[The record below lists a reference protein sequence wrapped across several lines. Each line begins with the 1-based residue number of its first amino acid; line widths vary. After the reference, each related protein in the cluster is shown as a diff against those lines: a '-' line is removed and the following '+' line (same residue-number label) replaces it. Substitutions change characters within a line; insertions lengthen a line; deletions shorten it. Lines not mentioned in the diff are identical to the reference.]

1 MTMTERRF
9 SDAEVARIFERA
21 TSGHALQANRAAE
34 GMTLAEL
41 LSIGEEVGI
50 PAEQITRAAASLSRG
65 EAKPTHRF
73 LGMTTGVGH
82 TVHLARRLTDEEWER
97 FIAEV
102 RETFDARGALTG
114 QGSLRQ
120 WSNGNL
126 QVLLEPT
133 EAGHRVR
140 FRTVKGTAPV
150 TFGGGLVLTAV
161 GVIGEMTA
169 VLTGVAHDVGLVASF
184 GVLGAI
190 GIGAAAATALG
201 LSRWVSARRAQME
214 ELGARVSAMALES
227 PPAPDRG
234 HGAGTGQADRPTRTR
249 PGSPRPGDAGEPVS
263 S

>member
-1 MTMTERRF
+1 MTERRF
-9 SDAEVARIFERA
+9 SDAEVAQIFERA
-21 TSGHALQANRAAE
+21 TSGHAVQTRAAE

-41 LSIGEEVGI
+41 QSIGQEVGI
-50 PAEQITRAAASLSRG
+50 PAEQITRAALSLSAG
-65 EAKPTHRF
+65 EAKPTQRF

-97 FIAEV
+97 FIVEV
-102 RETFDARGALTG
+102 RETFNARGTMTS
-114 QGSLRQ
+114 QGSLKQ

-140 FRTVKGTAPV
+140 FKTVKGTAPGTLV
-150 TFGGGLVLTAV
+150 GGLVITAA

-190 GIGAAAATALG
+190 GIGAAATTALR
-201 LSRWVSARRAQME
+201 LPSWVRARKAQME
-214 ELGARVSAMALES
+214 ELGARVSAMALKP
-227 PPAPDRG
+227 PPASDWGMFAIAAR
-234 HGAGTGQADRPTRTR
+234 HLR
-249 PGSPRPGDAGEPVS
+249 
-263 S
+263 